1 MRTMRFGV
9 IGGGLMGREFASAA
23 ARWLHLLEPISK
35 PEIVAVA
42 DPSAEARA
50 WFEGHHALRLSTP
63 DFREV
68 VSHPE
73 VDALYI
79 AVPHDLHEE
88 VLCHAIPSGKAIL
101 AEKPFGID
109 LAANQAIMDCLAA
122 HPETF
127 VRCSSEFPFYPGAQ
141 RIVRLA
147 HEGAFGKI
155 IQVHAGFRH
164 SSDLD
169 PLKPINWK
177 RQRARNGEYGCMGD
191 LGLHVVHLPFRL
203 GWLPLDVRAVLSN
216 IVPERPDGKGAT
228 APCDTWDNALLV
240 CDGTDGQ
247 QNFPMILETKRIA
260 PGETNTWFIEVQ
272 GTRTSVRY
280 STKHPKTLETLRYEP
295 GTPQEWRT
303 EDLGYASAHKTIS
316 GGIFEFGFSDALLQ
330 MWAAFM
336 VEASG
341 SQPPFGCA
349 KPEEARMSHRLF
361 TAALESHADK
371 SVVRV

>member
-23 ARWLHLLEPISK
+23 ARWLHLLKPTSK
-35 PEIVAVA
+35 PEIVAIA

-141 RIVRLA
+141 LI
-147 HEGAFGKI
+147 
-155 IQVHAGFRH
+155 
-164 SSDLD
+164 
-169 PLKPINWK
+169 
-177 RQRARNGEYGCMGD
+177 
-191 LGLHVVHLPFRL
+191 
-203 GWLPLDVRAVLSN
+203 
-216 IVPERPDGKGAT
+216 
-228 APCDTWDNALLV
+228 
-240 CDGTDGQ
+240 
-247 QNFPMILETKRIA
+247 
-260 PGETNTWFIEVQ
+260 
-272 GTRTSVRY
+272 
-280 STKHPKTLETLRYEP
+280 
-295 GTPQEWRT
+295 
-303 EDLGYASAHKTIS
+303 
-316 GGIFEFGFSDALLQ
+316 
-330 MWAAFM
+330 
-336 VEASG
+336 
-341 SQPPFGCA
+341 
-349 KPEEARMSHRLF
+349 
-361 TAALESHADK
+361 
-371 SVVRV
+371 